1 MRILIFGLPGSGK
14 TTLATELHRLTRFP
28 HLNADHVRTLCND
41 WDFSYKGRM
50 RQAKRLKRLS
60 KRFARSITDF
70 VAPTQEIRS
79 LFDADIVI
87 WMDTVQKSKYEDT
100 NTLFEKPTVVD
111 YHIVTKHAKHWAK
124 LITQEIL

>member
-87 WMDTVQKSKYEDT
+87 WMDTVHKSKYEDT